1 MRQTVEDAL
10 QDLNPDAL
18 FMDGLDSAIIGWG
31 CQYTKNPVVVYDE
44 DKIIDHLTGVEG
56 LSHEEAWGY
65 YGFNIAGAW
74 VGENTPIIMKQP
86 LRLLQGDE

>member
-31 CQYTKNPVVVYDE
+31 GQYTK
-44 DKIIDHLTGVEG
+44 
-56 LSHEEAWGY
+56 
-65 YGFNIAGAW
+65 
-74 VGENTPIIMKQP
+74 TPWSSTTRTKSSTT
-86 LRLLQGDE
+86 